1 MCLIY
6 DRNSWEASLKMA
18 VSLEVLYNVIYC
30 SEKYLTSFHG
40 GNKNDWF

>member
-6 DRNSWEASLKMA
+6 DRNSWKASLKMA
-18 VSLEVLYNVIYC
+18 ISLEVLYNVISC
-30 SEKYLTSFHG
+30 SEQYLTSFLC

>member
-6 DRNSWEASLKMA
+6 DRNSRKASLKMT

-30 SEKYLTSFHG
+30 SEQYLTSFLC
-40 GNKNDWF
+40 GNKNDCF